1 MFHGVIMANEGK
13 KWISIM
19 IVPEDGTG
27 VKKWRI
33 TGRRFFYFKA
43 SFIAS
48 CVFILLG
55 FASIVGL
62 GFMYSK
68 LTEYKH
74 YNFQLLQATSK
85 LNTIASRLERYEERE
100 RRLRAIIGSDF
111 ELPAAMNTGDALS
124 EVQAAGTT
132 ADIRTD
138 EFGNLMKRQEARMRR
153 VPSVWPV
160 TAWQISKTFS
170 NTGNKRQDHHGIDIL
185 APRKSG
191 VFATADGRV
200 VFSGF
205 DPDFGQLVIIN
216 HGDSGW
222 ITKYGHNESLLV
234 KEGENVRKS
243 QRIAVFGGSDESSTG
258 SHLHYGM
265 FYRGKPVN
273 PLDSLKE
280 KPWMNVAQR

>member
-1 MFHGVIMANEGK
+1 MANEGK
-13 KWISIM
+13 TWISIM
-19 IVPEDGTG
+19 IVPEDGTS
-27 VKKWRI
+27 VRKWRI
-33 TGRRFFYFKA
+33 TSKRFFFLKA

-48 CVFILLG
+48 CVFILIG

-85 LNTIASRLERYEERE
+85 LNTIASRLERYEARE
-100 RRLRAIIGSDF
+100 RKLRTIIGSDF
-111 ELPAAMNTGDALS
+111 QLPAAMNAGDVIS
-124 EVQAAGTT
+124 GVQVAGATP
-132 ADIRTD
+132 DVRTD
-138 EFGNLMKRQEARMRR
+138 EFGRLLRRQEERMRR

-160 TAWQISKTFS
+160 NAWQISKKFV

-191 VFATADGRV
+191 VFSTADGKV
-200 VFSGF
+200 VYSGF
-205 DPDFGQLVIIN
+205 YPNYGLLIIIN

-234 KEGENVRKS
+234 KEGEYVRKS
-243 QRIAVFGGSDESSTG
+243 QRIAVFGGSDESGTG

>member
-1 MFHGVIMANEGK
+1 MANEGK

-19 IVPEDGTG
+19 LVPEDGTG
-27 VKKWRI
+27 VRKWRI
-33 TGRRFFYFKA
+33 TNKRFFFFKA

-48 CVFILLG
+48 CIFILFG

-68 LTEYKH
+68 LKEYKH
-74 YNFQLLQATSK
+74 YNSQLLQATSK
-85 LNTIASRLERYEERE
+85 LNTIASRLERYEARE
-100 RRLRAIIGSDF
+100 RKLRTIIGSDF
-111 ELPAAMNTGDALS
+111 QLPAAMDTGDALS
-124 EVQAAGTT
+124 DVQVAG
-132 ADIRTD
+132 AIPDKRTD
-138 EFGNLMKRQEARMRR
+138 EFGDLLKRQEERMRR

-160 TAWQISKTFS
+160 NAWQISKKFV
-170 NTGNKRQDHHGIDIL
+170 NTGNKRQDHYGIDIL

-191 VFATADGRV
+191 VFATADGKV

-205 DPDFGQLVIIN
+205 DPSYGLLVIVN

-234 KEGENVRKS
+234 KEGEYIRKS